1 MVSIC
6 GLKIEDIS
14 EQLFITMK
22 IGIVIN
28 QLELEKYK
36 QHQYWYLDVQ

>member
-22 IGIVIN
+22 IVIDIN
-28 QLELEKYK
+28 
-36 QHQYWYLDVQ
+36 